1 MIGFENLIKNCS
13 YELNENG
20 VNLKIFGVTYPCS
33 EEQLDGAIL
42 FLMRLHERV
51 KMIRKEKN
59 DLAEIR
65 TGP

>member
-13 YELNENG
+13 YELTENG

>member
-1 MIGFENLIKNCS
+1 MNFNSLIRNSS
-13 YELNENG
+13 YEVMEGG
-20 VNLKIFGVTYPCS
+20 VNLKIFGITYPCS

-59 DLAEIR
+59 DLAGIPG
-65 TGP
+65 GP

>member
-1 MIGFENLIKNCS
+1 MEG
-13 YELNENG
+13 G
-20 VNLKIFGVTYPCS
+20 VNLKIFGITYPCS

-59 DLAEIR
+59 DLAGIPG
-65 TGP
+65 GP